1 MLPSQLWRP
10 SQGRR
15 PSRFCQAQT
24 SVLAEQFSL
33 REYDAFRIPH
43 LSDTIADAA
52 FHGQAVKTVA
62 YLRVSTPQ
70 QDVRSQRLAILEYPR
85 ANDIHI
91 DEFIETTAS
100 GQASEKRRRLDELT
114 GLLQRGDRLVVSE
127 LSRLGRSLGQ
137 IVTILDAL
145 AKAGVAF
152 VALKENIRVEGRRDI
167 QSKVMTTLFALF
179 AEVERDLISER
190 TREGLAR
197 ARASGRK
204 LGRPKGSLGVSRL
217 DGKEDEIERLQGG
230 RVHVFG
236 LAIRLA
242 HGTIRRAKSPA
253 SCRPPRFRRSRP
265 QEAGSVQTSVYFE
278 APRGRE

>member
-1 MLPSQLWRP
+1 MGAPP
-10 SQGRR
+10 QG
-15 PSRFCQAQT
+15 
-24 SVLAEQFSL
+24 
-33 REYDAFRIPH
+33 D
-43 LSDTIADAA
+43 LS
-52 FHGQAVKTVA
+52 
-62 YLRVSTPQ
+62 STPQ
-70 QDVRSQRLAILEYPR
+70 QDVRNQRLAILEYAR
-85 ANDIHI
+85 ANDVRI
-91 DEFIETTAS
+91 DEFIEATAS

-114 GLLQRGDRLVVSE
+114 SVLQRGDRLVVSE

-217 DGKEDEIERLQGG
+217 DGKEDEIRRFLELGVSKTAIAKITGVSRTALYSFMST
-230 RVHVFG
+230 RG
-236 LAIRLA
+236 LRP
-242 HGTIRRAKSPA
+242 SP
-253 SCRPPRFRRSRP
+253 
-265 QEAGSVQTSVYFE
+265 
-278 APRGRE
+278 